1 MKGERDVR
9 KRLAAL
15 ERRMN
20 TLIMV
25 GTAESSQ
32 GSKTKVRF
40 DDAGAGGKPFSSPLL
55 AQASSSGKTGG
66 GVSRFTKIGDGMP
79 VLVFNPGGELG
90 QHSRVMPAGPVED
103 QPSPGT
109 AESDGDVL
117 QIGNATVAVKNGK
130 TTLSVGGSS
139 IEILDGTVTIT
150 AAEIRLVG
158 NVTIEGTGVRHN
170 GANIGDSHIHGGVIP
185 GAGTSG
191 TPAN

>member
-25 GTAESSQ
+25 GTAETSQ

-40 DDAGAGGKPFSSPLL
+40 DDSGAGGKPFSSPLL
-55 AQASSSGKTGG
+55 AQASSSGKNGG

-79 VLVFNPGGELG
+79 VLVFSPGGELG
-90 QHSRVMPAGPVED
+90 QHSRVMPAGPVDD
-103 QPSPGT
+103 QPSPGA
-109 AESDGDVL
+109 AENDGDVL
-117 QIGNATVAVKNGK
+117 QIGDATLAVKNGK
-130 TTLSVGGSS
+130 TTVSVGGSV
-139 IEILDGTVTIT
+139 IELVPGQITIT

-158 NVTIEGTGVRHN
+158 NVTIEGDGVRHN
-170 GANIGDSHIHGGVIP
+170 GSNIGDSHIHSGVIP
-185 GAGTSG
+185 GGGMTNV
-191 TPAN
+191 PAN